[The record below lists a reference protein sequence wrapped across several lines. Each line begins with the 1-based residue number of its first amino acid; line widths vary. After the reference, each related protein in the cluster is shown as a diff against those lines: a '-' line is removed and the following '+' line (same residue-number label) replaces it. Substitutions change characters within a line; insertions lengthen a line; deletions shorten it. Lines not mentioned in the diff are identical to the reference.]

1 MRAGKRVFTSMKSRM
16 TQNFRTSIVMRFLYV
31 AFLCTILASTHPA
44 LVAQPRTTASS
55 ARWTS
60 PKGSWESTRSQFV
73 GSFPQPLD
81 SLVLRWSTNSIAGDI
96 QPLVGNVLNDSVLP
110 GNVFSPQEIL
120 AVVGGDLLIL
130 DATGRVAKRT
140 RLPSFVS
147 AVSAVFDENQLP
159 TDVSSRYPSVIAL
172 ETIERRDSK
181 DSLAVAYLAALDSA
195 SDSIAIVKR
204 LTVDVAPFSPNL
216 FAAIRPFFAEAQGN
230 STSVYCSV
238 DMSSPVVDTLAG
250 SSIPFFRGITAF
262 SVDLRGSSRQLSV
275 NDTVVNQFT
284 VAPSVS
290 FVQPAVA
297 TYVPGLTTCVLPC
310 WPDTISTAIPYVF
323 NPTRTTIASKAYVTG
338 AILQS
343 RISPSIA
350 PSELVPD
357 TTGNVRNVRPRLV
370 PSYVRLT
377 DAVTGTVTPY
387 ILVAEEYMGRNGSQ
401 GTPGLH
407 LYDFTGVRITRSRD
421 TANPSFAGKMNHGW
435 SIGTGDVDGD
445 TSNRNLPYYPNNR
458 GQEIV
463 VTQTTHELACPGS
476 RLMVLRYNSGSRIQ
490 KESKR
495 TEYLYPFDTLVT
507 QAIPGWVACVGD
519 LDSASDDKAEIIL
532 VDGSTFMVLRMR
544 NYSDVR
550 FTQEDAFDTVFT
562 ASFPNENIN
571 ALSVADIDGDGRND
585 IVVTTNLRCAVF
597 GQPIRKTLQL
607 LLPGIATASS
617 VEICS
622 GDSIGVT
629 WKNLYKTQPTV
640 RLLFQEYD
648 SYSVPGRIRRVV
660 RASVANLTDTVD
672 VNLLPDSTYFG
683 TMGRFIV
690 QSTSDSLISDSSCI
704 VVFGKSS
711 ISIDSTSI
719 PRSSVSNS
727 TFTFTGIAKCIDSV
741 VVSYTIGTD
750 TNTRYQNRLYHV
762 RTDSMFSADFTAPCL
777 SFPLQGVNSIPIHI
791 HAEGYNS
798 TTRQWTRS
806 SGATVLIIPAGI
818 LTRIESGRDTLC
830 ANKSVLWYLPPDSAL
845 CSDLIVGISS
855 NQGRSFVI
863 VDTVSRIENRWEYV
877 PSVSS
882 PDSLMV
888 RIWCPGSCYR
898 FDTTLYST
906 KPKLVKKIAPNP
918 FEPGV
923 DLCGVYTSP
932 STNSR
937 ATLRIYDE
945 HEDLVKELVNDELR
959 DRDRVYCDYWDGT
972 TSAGLPVADGMYYLV
987 ISYNEG
993 SKEYYPIYVRRR

>member
-1 MRAGKRVFTSMKSRM
+1 MTSRM
-16 TQNFRTSIVMRFLYV
+16 TKNSRSSIVARFLYV
-31 AFLCTILASTHPA
+31 VVICNVLASTHFT
-44 LVAQPRTTASS
+44 LVAQPRTTASP

-73 GSFPQPLD
+73 GSSPQSLD
-81 SLVLRWSTNSIAGDI
+81 SLVLRWSSNRIAGDI
-96 QPLVGNVLNDSVLP
+96 HPLIGNVLNDSVMP
-110 GNVFSPQEIL
+110 GNLFSPQEIL
-120 AVVGGDLLIL
+120 AVVGGDLLVL
-130 DATGRVAKRT
+130 DATGRVAKTT

-159 TDVSSRYPSVIAL
+159 AGVSSRYPSVIAL

-204 LTVDVAPFSPNL
+204 LTIDVAPFSPNL

-238 DMSSPVVDTLAG
+238 DMSSPVVDTSAG
-250 SSIPFFRGITAF
+250 SSLPFFRGITAF
-262 SVDLRGSSRQLSV
+262 SVDLRGTSRQLSV

-290 FVQPAVA
+290 FSQPAVA

-310 WPDTISTAIPYVF
+310 WPDTISTAIPYLF

-401 GTPGLH
+401 GTTGLH
-407 LYDFTGVRITRSRD
+407 LYDFTGARITRSRD

-519 LDSASDDKAEIIL
+519 LDSASDNKAEIIL

-544 NYSDVR
+544 DYSDVR

-571 ALSVADIDGDGRND
+571 SLSVADIDGDGRND
-585 IVVTTNLRCAVF
+585 IVVTTNMRCAVF
-597 GQPIRKTLQL
+597 GQPIRKTLQV
-607 LLPGIATASS
+607 LLPGVSTGSG

-622 GDSIGVT
+622 GDSIGIT
-629 WKNLYKTQPTV
+629 WKNIYKTQPSV

-648 SYSVPGRIRRVV
+648 NNSIPGRTRRVI
-660 RASVANLTDTVD
+660 RASVANLNDTVA
-672 VNLLPDSTYFG
+672 VILLSDSSFFG
-683 TMGRFIV
+683 KMGRFIV
-690 QSTSDSLISDSSCI
+690 QSTTDSLISDSSCI
-704 VVFGKSS
+704 VTFGKSS
-711 ISIDSTSI
+711 IGIDSISL
-719 PRSSVSNS
+719 PRTAVSNT
-727 TFTFTGIAKCIDSV
+727 TFTFTGTAKCIDSI
-741 VVSYTIGTD
+741 VVSYTVGTD
-750 TNTRYQNRLYHV
+750 TSRLYQNRLYHV
-762 RTDSMFSADFTAPCL
+762 RTDTSFSADFTAPCL
-777 SFPLQGVNSIPIHI
+777 SFPLQGVNSIPILI
-791 HAEGYNS
+791 RAEGYNS
-798 TTRQWTRS
+798 TTKQWTRS
-806 SGATVLIIPAGI
+806 STATVLVTPAGI
-818 LTRIESGRDTLC
+818 SMRIDSGKDTLC
-830 ANKSVLWYLPPDSAL
+830 ANKNVLWYLPPDSTL
-845 CSDLIVGISS
+845 CSELIVGVSS
-855 NQGRSFVI
+855 NQGKSFVV
-863 VDTVSRIENRWEYV
+863 VDTVPRGENRWEYV
-877 PSVSS
+877 PSKSS
-882 PDSLMV
+882 PDSLIV
-888 RIWCPGSCYR
+888 RLWCPGSCYR
-898 FDTTLYST
+898 FDTILHST
-906 KPKLVKKIAPNP
+906 NPKLVKKIAPNP
-918 FEPGV
+918 FEPGI
-923 DLCGVYTSP
+923 DLCGIYTSP
-932 STNSR
+932 LTNSR
-937 ATLRIYDE
+937 ASLRIYDE
-945 HEDLVKELVNDELR
+945 HEDLVKELVADELR

-972 TSAGLPVADGMYYLV
+972 TSGGLPVADGMYYLV
-987 ISYNEG
+987 VSYSEG